1 MRNRHCGI
9 LMAFALFAVAGC
21 AVQPAA
27 IAPTEAAARLRTGE
41 VLLTCREAC
50 LAAWQRAQPQAAQL
64 AAAGSWA
71 DLAALVLGVN
81 YQDDLTL
88 FYLGQTAEGL
98 GYPGAAASFY
108 RQSTSLS
115 GTAASCR
122 YASRACAGLDL
133 PGVAYRRLAAI
144 DRSLRR
150 PRARRA
156 APAPHER
163 ETPAPPGA
171 ASSEPATVETAPAVP
186 QPSVAFP
193 SEPTAPAPQPQAAPA
208 EPAPVPRAA
217 PAPTTDFIEPPP
229 ATR

>member
-1 MRNRHCGI
+1 MRHRHCGI

-21 AVQPAA
+21 VAQPAE
-27 IAPTEAAARLRTGE
+27 IATTEAVARLRTGE
-41 VLLTCREAC
+41 TLLTCRDAC
-50 LAAWQRAQPQAAQL
+50 LAAWQRAQPQAVQL

-88 FYLGQTAEGL
+88 FYLGQAAEGL

-108 RQSTSLS
+108 RQSTYLS
-115 GTAASCR
+115 GTAASCG
-122 YASRACAGLDL
+122 YASRLCAGLDL

-150 PRARRA
+150 PRGRRV
-156 APAPHER
+156 APALHGYEA
-163 ETPAPPGA
+163 PARPGP
-171 ASSEPATVETAPAVP
+171 ASSEPAAVE
-186 QPSVAFP
+186 
-193 SEPTAPAPQPQAAPA
+193 SEPPEAPQPHAATPP
-208 EPAPVPRAA
+208 EPAPSPRAA
-217 PAPTTDFIEPPP
+217 PTADFIEPPP